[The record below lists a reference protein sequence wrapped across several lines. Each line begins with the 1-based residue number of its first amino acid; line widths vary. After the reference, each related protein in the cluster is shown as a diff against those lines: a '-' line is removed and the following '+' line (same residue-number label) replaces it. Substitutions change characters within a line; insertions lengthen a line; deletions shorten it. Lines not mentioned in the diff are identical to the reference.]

1 MLRRLLS
8 PRPFEQTRQWNPPV
22 NLPGCSCDFMSTYRG
37 SCGLTTGPV
46 VNYMFAKLMR
56 SYGEDGDQQRKK
68 LSTVGL
74 NQNDQVSQKD
84 QKDQPLFPKVCTCHL
99 ETSPILPMPGSG
111 KGLRRFVEEIG
122 HGVSASGSMGAFE
135 I

>member
-84 QKDQPLFPKVCTCHL
+84 QKGSTPVPQGLHLPLGNLSNLAHARFWERPSSL
-99 ETSPILPMPGSG
+99 RRRNWPWSF
-111 KGLRRFVEEIG
+111 GLRV
-122 HGVSASGSMGAFE
+122 HGS